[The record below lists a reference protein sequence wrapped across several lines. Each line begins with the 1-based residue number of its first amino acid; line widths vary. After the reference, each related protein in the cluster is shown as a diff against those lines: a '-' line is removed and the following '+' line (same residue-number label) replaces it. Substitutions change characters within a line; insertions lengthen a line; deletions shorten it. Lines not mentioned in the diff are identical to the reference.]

1 MHNDFI
7 PNPGTITAYYPSL
20 GPFVRVDS
28 YIYKDFTIPP
38 FYDSMVAKLIVKAG
52 TYDLAIKKLHRA
64 LNEFKI
70 RGVKTTIPFLI
81 NICNDKDF
89 RKGNFDT
96 SYLETKIN
104 DLLPQESFDESDLIA
119 AMAVAL
125 VSNFEE

>member
-1 MHNDFI
+1 M
-7 PNPGTITAYYPSL
+7 
-20 GPFVRVDS
+20 
-28 YIYKDFTIPP
+28 
-38 FYDSMVAKLIVKAG
+38 
-52 TYDLAIKKLHRA
+52 
-64 LNEFKI
+64 
-70 RGVKTTIPFLI
+70 KTTIPFLI